1 MKNKIACIHFDLDS
15 VLYVPA
21 DFLETALQMSVN
33 AMIQAGLRAEQ
44 KTALSRLLEIRSLD
58 SNAKDHFN
66 QLCLYFNSEYDP
78 IIIAAGVEKYWD
90 CKISLM
96 TSAPE
101 TNPILNRLY
110 SKYPL
115 SIITNGP
122 PIKQAGKIIRLN
134 LNHFFSRYDNEMN
147 LRKHYFY
154 ASDESKKRKPYPT
167 LWLQAQK
174 DMGFDF
180 SRAVMVGDRYLQD
193 IFGAKRLGMITVKVN
208 QGAHAD
214 EAIDEAFEAYQ
225 LFIARH
231 PFFSKEHSPEHVRS
245 MMIPDYTISHLKEL
259 ESVVDGIEAGYPSK
273 IIL

>member
-1 MKNKIACIHFDLDS
+1 MTKKIACIHFDLDS

-44 KTALSRLLEIRSLD
+44 KTALSRIWKIRSLD

-66 QLCLYFNSEYDP
+66 KLCFHFNSEYDP

-101 TNPILNRLY
+101 TNPILNLLY

-115 SIITNGP
+115 TIITNGP
-122 PIKQAGKIIRLN
+122 PIKQAGKITRLN
-134 LNHFFSRYDNEMN
+134 LNHYFSRYDSKMN

-154 ASDESKKRKPYPT
+154 ASDESEKRKPYPN
-167 LWLQAQK
+167 LWLKAQK

-180 SRAVMVGDRYLQD
+180 SRAIMVGDRYLQD
-193 IFGAKRLGMITVKVN
+193 IFGAKRLGMITVKLN
-208 QGAHAD
+208 QGAHTD

-225 LFIARH
+225 RLVVRH
-231 PFFSKEHSPEHVRS
+231 PFFSREHSPEHVRS
-245 MMIPDYTISHLKEL
+245 LMAPDYTISHLKEL
-259 ESVVDGIEAGYPSK
+259 VGVIDAIETD
-273 IIL
+273 